1 MRTRK
6 LTVAMGLGIVIII
19 VFMIIV
25 TPGGGQVTRGLEK
38 KGGKGVVK
46 IRNKTDKGKYEPE
59 NIGGKDDDKDLGMRN
74 NPTTNY
80 TSPKNGN
87 LSNVTVH
94 LNTTVSPNT
103 TTIHREFHRERDRPL
118 KNITIGDGICHSI
131 DIRNYIEHL
140 EMLRP
145 CRVIEG
151 FLQIVLME
159 NVEPRTPIKPFEL
172 LREITGYLLLYRV
185 GSIKNI
191 GHLFPNLAIIR
202 GDKLLADYSLMVYE
216 MPTVQELGLTKL
228 TKIARGAVRLE
239 KNPALCFADTVDWSQ
254 IVVAGTNFIKD
265 NANKVSCPSCS
276 GCPGG
281 HCWSTSVCQRTEKP
295 KCHAQCLADC
305 TGPTEYD
312 CYVCKNF
319 TLNGKCVEAC
329 PKHLY
334 SHVSRRCITKDECLK
349 IHDPQLNGEDEVKR
363 RPFEGACITDC
374 PQGYEEAMEN
384 NNPTCRRC
392 EGSCQ
397 KIRQGAIIR
406 HISDAQ
412 KLKGST
418 MIKGSLEFQMR
429 NSHPLVMQELE
440 DAFGDVEEITGSL
453 KVTHSFPITS
463 LSFFKKL
470 RIIRG
475 EVLDINN
482 SSLVI
487 LDNPNLASLFPATQD
502 VQILNGRLFFHY
514 NPKLCYSNITSFA
527 KKVGITDLTEMEV
540 QPESNGD
547 KVACDTTNIHLAVTE
562 KGPTTATFEW
572 TVYVPSKDQVLLSYL
587 LNYIEANNETVNV
600 THENNACGHNKWHIV
615 DVDIPDKNPPRGL
628 ITQYVSDLKPY
639 TRYAVYVKTLSARSR
654 NTPNGL
660 TGQSQILFFRTDP
673 DVPSPPTEVTSIPK
687 SESSI
692 NISWEH
698 PEQPNGP
705 IGYYIIAGYLRFH
718 DSEQLSTRNYC
729 TYGLEPGQGLETI
742 REVRMKAP
750 IIINDDC
757 CPSEILPKDQ
767 RFGIYCSANT
777 TISSIPQERRNYC
790 PFHSYEDNNPYFI
803 GLRENP
809 SSLSWRDIK
818 IIEAGKDMLDNRIT
832 RIYNNTYYSFVF
844 NASANSTSYLVTK
857 LRHFSSYTISVA
869 ACGLRHSNGTNLCS
883 TVEYTNATTLKREH
897 ADDVRNFR
905 IHVLNATIVTI
916 SWEPPRTPNGLTVA
930 YYVDYGPLD
939 VKDATKTSTCIP
951 ASLFR
956 GEMVI
961 NNLSPGRYSARVRS
975 RSLNGDGTW
984 STEVEFFVGVLV
996 DHTLTIVTVV
1006 VSFILLMILIGSC
1019 LWFRHNQ
1026 KRKLQ
1031 EKLIASVNP
1040 DYIES
1045 RYVRDSWEVPRE
1057 NLELLEE
1064 LGLGNFGMVYQGI
1077 LNGVTPVAVKTI
1089 PENCSEKDKNEF
1101 LNEAS
1106 VMKNFSTYH
1115 IIKLLGVVS
1124 DGVPPYVIMELMENG
1139 DLKTYLRRIRDTPL
1153 VPDTSRIIRMA
1164 CEIADGMAYLES
1176 KKFIHRDLAARNCMV
1191 SADIVCKI
1199 GDFGMA
1205 RDIYETDYYKIGQ
1218 KGLLPIRWM
1227 APENLSDGVFT
1238 SDSDVWSFGV
1248 VLWEILTLGELPYQG
1263 FSNDE
1268 VLYHVL
1274 RKGTV
1279 NIPRNAPEVILYLM
1293 EKCFKWRP
1301 SERPTFMEIIA
1312 ELETFISQD
1321 FCENSFYHSDEGIE
1335 LKNSG
1340 LKKVYHH
1347 AAQIRFHWGNETAR
1361 WVKDFEDNVTLL
1373 DQTKAGTSRGRI
1385 FKNGFQHF
1393 GNMPLM
1399 EDVPLDR

>member
-6 LTVAMGLGIVIII
+6 LTVVIGVGMFFI
-19 VFMIIV
+19 VFMGIL
-25 TPGGGQVTRGLEK
+25 TPARGQGARIFDK
-38 KGGKGVVK
+38 KFGKG
-46 IRNKTDKGKYEPE
+46 RNKTDKGKFQTFITE
-59 NIGGKDDDKDLGMRN
+59 DRDLMRN
-74 NPTTNY
+74 NRAINH
-80 TSPKNGN
+80 TSPKDGN
-87 LSNVTVH
+87 L
-94 LNTTVSPNT
+94 LNPKDHQTTMMSQNMT
-103 TTIHREFHRERDRPL
+103 SIHHEKERPL

-131 DIRNYIEHL
+131 DIRNYIGHL

-159 NVEPRTPIKPFEL
+159 QVELSEPIKPFEL

-216 MPTVQELGLTKL
+216 MSNVQELGLTKL
-228 TKIARGAVRLE
+228 TKITRGAVRLE
-239 KNPALCFADTVDWSQ
+239 KNPSLCFADTIDWSR
-254 IVVAGTNFIKD
+254 IVVAGTNFIKN
-265 NANKVSCPSCS
+265 NANKASCPSCS
-276 GCPGG
+276 GCPDG
-281 HCWSTSVCQRTEKP
+281 HCWSTSVCQSTEKP
-295 KCHAQCLADC
+295 RCHPQCLAGC

-319 TLNGKCVEAC
+319 TLNGKCIAEC

-334 SHVSRRCITKDECLK
+334 SHVSRRCITKEECLQ
-349 IHDPQLNGEDEVKR
+349 IHEPQLTGEDDVKR
-363 RPFEGACITDC
+363 RPFKGACITDC
-374 PQGYEEAMEN
+374 PQGYETATEN
-384 NNPTCRRC
+384 NEATCRPC
-392 EGSCQ
+392 KGSCQ
-397 KIRQGAIIR
+397 KIRPGEIIR

-412 KLKGST
+412 RLKGST
-418 MIKGSLEFQMR
+418 MIKGSLEFQIR

-453 KVTHSFPITS
+453 KVIHSFPITS

-475 EVLDINN
+475 EKLDLNN

-487 LDNPNLASLFPATQD
+487 LDNPNLSSIFPPTQN

-527 KKVGITDLTEMEV
+527 KRVGITDITEMEV
-540 QPESNGD
+540 QPDSNGD
-547 KVACDTTNIHLAVTE
+547 KVACDTTNIHLTV
-562 KGPTTATFEW
+562 KSRGPTSAALEW
-572 TVYVPSKDQVLLSYL
+572 TVYTPTKDQVLLSYL
-587 LNYIEANNETVNV
+587 LNYIEANNETQNI
-600 THENNACGHNKWHIV
+600 TYENNACGHNKWHIM
-615 DVDIPDKNPPRGL
+615 DVEIPNSPPGGL
-628 ITQYVSDLKPY
+628 VTQQIIDLKPY

-654 NTPNGL
+654 NNANGL
-660 TGQSQILFFRTDP
+660 TGQSPILFFRTEA
-673 DVPSPPTEVTSIPK
+673 DVPSPPTAVSSTPE
-687 SESSI
+687 SESTL
-692 NISWEH
+692 NITWEA

-705 IGYYIIAGYLRFH
+705 IGYYIIAGFLRFH
-718 DSEQLSTRNYC
+718 DIEQLSTRNYC
-729 TYGLEPGQGLETI
+729 TRGLEPGQGFETI
-742 REVRMKAP
+742 HEVKIKPPPMQT
-750 IIINDDC
+750 DC
-757 CPSEILPKDQ
+757 CTNELPLKEESFQ
-767 RFGIYCSANT
+767 IYCAANT
-777 TISSIPQERRNYC
+777 TISWIPQERKNYC
-790 PFHSYEDNNPYFI
+790 TFHRYDNGESYFLSLT
-803 GLRENP
+803 GR
-809 SSLSWRDIK
+809 SSSSTLSQRDRN
-818 IIEAGKDMLDNRIT
+818 IIEAGRDLLDDRRT

-844 NASANSTSYLVTK
+844 NVTADSNSYLIK
-857 LRHFSSYTISVA
+857 DLRHFSSYTISLA
-869 ACGLRHSNGTNLCS
+869 ACGVTLSNGSHLCS

-897 ADDVRNFR
+897 ADDVENVRVQVVN
-905 IHVLNATIVTI
+905 NSIVII
-916 SWEPPRTPNGLTVA
+916 SWNPPRSPNGLTVA
-930 YYVDYGPLD
+930 YYVDYGNLD
-939 VKDATKTSTCIP
+939 VKDATRISNCIP
-951 ASLFR
+951 AHLFR
-956 GEMVI
+956 GEEIVG
-961 NNLSPGRYSARVRS
+961 NLSPGRYRARVRT
-975 RSLNGDGTW
+975 RSLSGDGAW
-984 STEVEFFVGVLV
+984 SREVDFEIGLEVDNTTTIVLV
-996 DHTLTIVTVV
+996 IIIGGFLVILVV
-1006 VSFILLMILIGSC
+1006 GILLWRSSQ
-1019 LWFRHNQ
+1019 R
-1026 KRKLQ
+1026 RKQQ
-1031 EKLIASVNP
+1031 ERLIASVNP

-1045 RYVRDSWEVPRE
+1045 KYVRDSWEVPRE

-1064 LGLGNFGMVYQGI
+1064 LGLGNFGMVYRGT
-1077 LNGVTPVAVKTI
+1077 LNGITPVAIKTI
-1089 PENCSEKDKNEF
+1089 PDNCTDKDKNEF

-1139 DLKTYLRRIRDTPL
+1139 DLKTYLRRIRDTAF

-1164 CEIADGMAYLES
+1164 SEIADGMAYLES

-1191 SADIVCKI
+1191 SKDLVCKI

-1238 SDSDVWSFGV
+1238 SDSDVWSFGI

-1268 VLYHVL
+1268 VLHHVL

-1279 NIPRNAPEVILYLM
+1279 NIPRNVPEIVLKLM
-1293 EKCFKWRP
+1293 EKCLKWRP
-1301 SERPTFMEIIA
+1301 IERPTFMEIVA
-1312 ELETFISQD
+1312 ELEPFVGQD
-1321 FCENSFYHSDEGIE
+1321 FCEKSFYHSEEGIE
-1335 LKNSG
+1335 VRSAG
-1340 LKKVYHH
+1340 LKKAYHH
-1347 AAQIRFHWGNETAR
+1347 PAQIRFHWGNETAR
-1361 WVKDFEDNVTLL
+1361 WVREFEDNVTLL

-1393 GNMPLM
+1393 GNLPIM